1 MIVEMRTYKI
11 KRGSRPAILEAL
23 KGPTFAELKRIGVR
37 CAGPWASTEDETTVF
52 WMRGFADAAAREVLT
67 TKFYGGPA
75 WQDQLAAIFM
85 PVLDKYDVVAVEM
98 DANAVTWVV

>member
-1 MIVEMRTYKI
+1 MIVELRTYRI

-52 WMRGFADAAAREVLT
+52 WMRGFRDAERRSVLT
-67 TKFYGGPA
+67 TKFYGGSA

-85 PVLDKYDVVAVEM
+85 PVLEKYDVVAVEM
-98 DANAVTWVV
+98 DEAAVAWVV